1 MWRGWGYN
9 APRRCGE
16 GGAITHW
23 KEWRGWGYNA
33 LGGVGEGGA
42 ITHWKVW
49 GYNATRCG
57 EGGAIMHLEGVERVG
72 L

>member
-1 MWRGWGYN
+1 M
-9 APRRCGE
+9 
-16 GGAITHW
+16 
-23 KEWRGWGYNA
+23 
-33 LGGVGEGGA
+33 
-42 ITHWKVW
+42 HWKVW